1 MALDW
6 GLGEAS
12 KVIPIGQRK
21 LVLVREL
28 DRNQDKPG
36 SGTSCREM
44 PEKIRLH
51 RRIYP
56 LLPTPIILS
65 VITLI
70 QEEDRKVILRTRS
83 V

>member
-36 SGTSCREM
+36 SGTSCRENKTSQEDL
-44 PEKIRLH
+44 P
-51 RRIYP
+51 P
-56 LLPTPIILS
+56 LPTPIILS
-65 VITLI
+65 IITLI